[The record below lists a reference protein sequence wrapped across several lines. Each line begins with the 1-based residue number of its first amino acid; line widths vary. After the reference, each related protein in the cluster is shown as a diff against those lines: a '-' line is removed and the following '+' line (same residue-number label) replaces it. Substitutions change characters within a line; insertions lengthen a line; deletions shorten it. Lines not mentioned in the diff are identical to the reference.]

1 MIIMSESIIHLPIQ
15 QNVFTIN
22 IVSLYSTIV
31 FFDVL
36 KFNLK
41 KYGVDFLAY
50 ARQPVCS
57 YSCSHSFSMF

>member
-1 MIIMSESIIHLPIQ
+1 MSESIIHLPIQ

-41 KYGVDFLAY
+41 KYGVE
-50 ARQPVCS
+50 
-57 YSCSHSFSMF
+57 